1 MKNLYIFLFVL
12 IFVCFG
18 RLIPHPPNFTPILA
32 IAVFL
37 PALSKDKLIGISSLL
52 LPMIITD
59 YIIGFHQSM
68 IWVYLSVV
76 ISTLIGYFF
85 YKTNNNLIYYGSMCI
100 ISSLTFFLITNFT
113 VWLFTTMYPKNL
125 EGIITCYYMAIPFF
139 HNTLLSTIIYT
150 VIITNLFV
158 VFTTIYARSKIIKS
172 NL

>member
-1 MKNLYIFLFVL
+1 MQSGLSAAELWHLLPTFHPAIFLNHLQVR
-12 IFVCFG
+12 CC
-18 RLIPHPPNFTPILA
+18 A
-32 IAVFL
+32 EFL
-37 PALSKDKLIGISSLL
+37 HCLSAHLFYQNIQL
-52 LPMIITD
+52 
-59 YIIGFHQSM
+59 FHQSM

-113 VWLFTTMYPKNL
+113 VWLFTTMYSKNL

-158 VFTTIYARSKIIKS
+158 VFTTIWAKSKIIKS